1 MWKWWCSVRISCV
14 AAAAVALVTA
24 AGLRA
29 QPQNQLDASKSLFT
43 VLAALDAAGE
53 SPEPDSP
60 SNHPL
65 RKAVRDAIQA
75 RRLASVRDLREFFRQ
90 HRQESPA
97 ATMRLYI
104 TYGLLTDGPPEFK
117 PKMRL
122 HELPPDVASLVEL
135 APLLRKFCSEANID
149 DLWTRSQPAID
160 QELAR
165 YQGGVIKAVQESSG
179 YLRSPLSG
187 GYMGR
192 NFQVYVDLVGAPNQV
207 HFATFLDDYFLV
219 VTHSAEPKI
228 EEIREAWLHFLLD
241 PLATKYARE
250 INGKKALAEFAAAA
264 PALAQHFKD
273 DFLLLVTRSLIRA
286 IEARL
291 AYGAAAR
298 QALVDQAMAE
308 GFILTA
314 HFFEQLPAYEKDER
328 AMRLY
333 FPELITSID
342 LKKEDKRLEKIQF
355 LTAAPVKVV
364 APAVA
369 PAPQALTGAARLLE
383 DAEELYRKREL
394 GPARETFLKALEQS
408 DEKRMQAKA
417 YYGLARIAA
426 LNRDPAMAE
435 KLFTQTLEL
444 GPDAQEKAWSLV
456 YLARLSEAAGDR
468 DPAKRYYQEALSVEG
483 ASDAARKAAE
493 QGLNKKE

>member
-1 MWKWWCSVRISCV
+1 MRVSC
-14 AAAAVALVTA
+14 AAAAALALVAA

-29 QPQNQLDASKSLFT
+29 QPQDQLDASKSLFT

-65 RKAVRDAIQA
+65 RKAVREAIQA

-90 HRQESPA
+90 HRQDSSA

-122 HELPPDVASLVEL
+122 HELPPDVASLAEL
-135 APLLRKFCSEANID
+135 APLLRKFCTETNID
-149 DLWTRSQPAID
+149 ELWTRSQPAID

-165 YQGGVIKAVQESSG
+165 YQGGVINAVQESSG

-192 NFQVYVDLVGAPNQV
+192 HFQVYVDLLGAPNQV

-250 INGKKALAEFAAAA
+250 INEKKALSEFAAAA
-264 PALAQHFKD
+264 PALAPHFKD
-273 DFLLLVTRSLIRA
+273 DFLLLVTRSLIKA

-291 AYGAAAR
+291 TYGAAAR
-298 QALVDQAMAE
+298 QTHIDQAMAE

-314 HFFEQLPAYEKDER
+314 HFYEQLPAYEKDER

-342 LKKEDKRLEKIQF
+342 LKKEDKRLEKVRF
-355 LTAAPVKVV
+355 LSSAPMKVV
-364 APAVA
+364 TPAA
-369 PAPQALTGAARLLE
+369 RPEQPALSGAARQLE

-394 GPARETFLKALEQS
+394 GPAREAFLKALEQS
-408 DEKRMQAKA
+408 GEKRMQAKA

-444 GPDAQEKAWSLV
+444 EPDAQEKAWSLV
-456 YLARLSEAAGDR
+456 YLARLSEAAGER